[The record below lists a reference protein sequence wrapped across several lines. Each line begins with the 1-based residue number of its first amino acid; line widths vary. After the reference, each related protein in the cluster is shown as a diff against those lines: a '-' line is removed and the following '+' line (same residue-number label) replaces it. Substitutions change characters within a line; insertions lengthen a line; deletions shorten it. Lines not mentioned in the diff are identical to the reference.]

1 MSDTHRT
8 DTTHATGT
16 EGRISLVPMR
26 AGKRTRRRREGQRNT
41 AWPCALSFA
50 FHQPFLLP
58 EDLTSSVGSGRPPVA
73 GQPWLEE
80 TGSFW
85 LSSPALAACVQ
96 EKTTPWARRR
106 AGDGH
111 GSPAAKVQNSAVL
124 SPFRVGPF
132 FLTNVDGYLFGWMN
146 KLD

>member
-1 MSDTHRT
+1 VTRIART
-8 DTTHATGT
+8 RRTQREPREEYRWFRCAQ
-16 EGRISLVPMR
+16 E
-26 AGKRTRRRREGQRNT
+26 KRTRRRREGQRNT

-132 FLTNVDGYLFGWMN
+132 FFD
-146 KLD
+146 KC